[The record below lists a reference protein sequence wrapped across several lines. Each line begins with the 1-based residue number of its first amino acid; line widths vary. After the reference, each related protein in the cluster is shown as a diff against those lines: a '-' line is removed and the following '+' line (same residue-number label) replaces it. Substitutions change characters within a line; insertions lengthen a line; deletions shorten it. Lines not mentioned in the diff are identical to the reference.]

1 MNKRKKQ
8 YYFELVDVLS
18 FMIKWKKHLTIITVS
33 AAVLAI
39 IFSGT
44 WFIKPKYLS
53 TAIFYPSTNNSI
65 SSALLTDSRIKSKD
79 HLEFGQLD
87 AAQQYVQLLE
97 SDYLKQKV
105 INAFNLEEHYRIN
118 PNDKERNYKLG
129 RMYSKNISVK
139 KTPYASIE
147 INVLDEDPVKAADIA
162 NGIVSILDSVKN
174 EVHKQVARQALRIIE
189 KEYQRKQEEI
199 NEIKRRI
206 REIGLKGVY
215 DVAEQSKA
223 LTELAGKNGSLEY
236 IKKQQNA
243 LAEFGAEA
251 NSLNNT
257 LTLQVEQLN
266 ELKKKYDQ
274 AKIDV
279 EENLSSVFI
288 IQTATPAERKTY
300 PVRSVIVIVSAL
312 GAFILGC
319 VVLLLVEKFT
329 NTDFNN
335 LA

>member
-1 MNKRKKQ
+1 MNKKKKQ

-18 FMIKWKKHLTIITVS
+18 FMLKWKKHLTIITVS

-65 SSALLTDSRIKSKD
+65 SSALLTDSRIRSKD

-105 INAFNLEEHYRIN
+105 IVAFNLDSHYRIN
-118 PNDKERNYKLG
+118 PNDKERNFKLG
-129 RMYSKNISVK
+129 RMYAKNISVK

-162 NGIVSILDSVKN
+162 NGVVSILDTVKN
-174 EVHKQVARQALRIIE
+174 EVHKQVARQALGIIE

-199 NEIKRRI
+199 NEIKSRI

-251 NSLNNT
+251 NSLSNT

-279 EENLSSVFI
+279 EEKLSSVFI
-288 IQTATPAERKTY
+288 IQTASPAERKTY
-300 PVRSVIVIVSAL
+300 PVRSVIVMVSAL
-312 GAFILGC
+312 GAFVLGC
-319 VVLLLVEKFT
+319 VVLLLVEKFK

>member
-1 MNKRKKQ
+1 MNKKKKQ

-65 SSALLTDSRIKSKD
+65 SSALLTDSRIRSKD

-105 INAFNLEEHYRIN
+105 ITAFNLESHYRIN
-118 PNDKERNYKLG
+118 PNDKERNFKLG
-129 RMYSKNISVK
+129 RMYAKNISVK

-147 INVLDEDPVKAADIA
+147 INVLDEDPIKAADIA
-162 NGIVSILDSVKN
+162 NGVVSILDTVKN
-174 EVHKQVARQALRIIE
+174 EVHKQVARQALGIIE
-189 KEYQRKQEEI
+189 KEYQRKQQEI
-199 NEIKRRI
+199 NEIKSRI

-243 LAEFGAEA
+243 LAEYGAEA
-251 NSLNNT
+251 NSLSNT
-257 LTLQVEQLN
+257 LTLQVEQVN

-279 EENLSSVFI
+279 EEKLSSVFI
-288 IQTATPAERKTY
+288 IQTASPAERKTY
-300 PVRSVIVIVSAL
+300 PVRSVIVMVSAL
-312 GAFILGC
+312 GAFVLGC
-319 VVLLLVEKFT
+319 VVLLLVEKFKH
-329 NTDFNN
+329 TDFNN

>member
-319 VVLLLVEKFT
+319 VVLLLVEKFN